1 LAGLGYAGDGGQDPG
16 LAAAGWRRVR
26 AEAPARAGVISPF
39 AGSIQ
44 WSFSAEKC
52 YTDRLLTVSD
62 KALFGPYFPGHW
74 GVVFRML
81 EVRDL
86 ECVRG
91 DHRLFSGLSF
101 ELQGG
106 ELLRL
111 RGSNGS
117 GKTSLLR
124 TVCGLLE
131 PAAGEVRWRG
141 QNIRAQRDEFHG
153 ELLYLG
159 HHNGIKAELTG
170 FENLRLSAALS
181 GQRLQDDAIYDA
193 LERIGLGGRE
203 DLPTQVLSQ
212 GQKRRVALAR
222 LLLSEAEL
230 WVLDEPFTALDVAAV
245 AQLGRLI
252 ETHLQK
258 GRMVMFTTHQEVE
271 MRAGALREV
280 NLDS

>member
-1 LAGLGYAGDGGQDPG
+1 
-16 LAAAGWRRVR
+16 
-26 AEAPARAGVISPF
+26 
-39 AGSIQ
+39 
-44 WSFSAEKC
+44 
-52 YTDRLLTVSD
+52 
-62 KALFGPYFPGHW
+62 
-74 GVVFRML
+74 ML

-131 PAAGEVRWRG
+131 PAAGEVRWQG
-141 QNIRAQRDEFHG
+141 KNIRAQRDEFHG
-153 ELLYLG
+153 DLLYLG

-181 GQRLQDDAIYDA
+181 GQRLRDDAIYDA

-230 WVLDEPFTALDVAAV
+230 WVLDEPFTALDVKAV
-245 AQLGRLI
+245 ALLKRLI
-252 ETHLQK
+252 TEHLQAQ
-258 GRMVMFTTHQEVE
+258 GMVILTTHQEVDLDPGQLKE
-271 MRAGALREV
+271 I